1 MPSGG
6 QRHALITRQIV
17 NRSFKGNG
25 PATLRARRG
34 RWKTDRQ
41 LGHIL
46 GMPAPIFP
54 ATTITFEPLPL
65 KVGAEWHVA
74 VTYPDG
80 QKEQIAGLKSEAEAV
95 AWIGSP
101 RCLEWVKARGYQ

>member
-1 MPSGG
+1 
-6 QRHALITRQIV
+6 
-17 NRSFKGNG
+17 
-25 PATLRARRG
+25 
-34 RWKTDRQ
+34 
-41 LGHIL
+41 
-46 GMPAPIFP
+46 MPAPIFP

-65 KVGAEWHVA
+65 KVGAEWYVA

>member
-1 MPSGG
+1 MP
-6 QRHALITRQIV
+6 
-17 NRSFKGNG
+17 
-25 PATLRARRG
+25 
-34 RWKTDRQ
+34 D
-41 LGHIL
+41 
-46 GMPAPIFP
+46 PIFP
-54 ATTITFEPLPL
+54 ATTITFEPL
-65 KVGAEWHVA
+65 KIGMEWHVA